1 MYLEKEKPV
10 LDEMTD
16 HVVPKWATS
25 WKELGMQ
32 LSIDEQLLQNI
43 AKDNAHDC
51 KECCSKMLNE
61 WLDMNTNASWGILI
75 NALDK
80 LTMDKTADNNDDD
93 G

>member
-1 MYLEKEKPV
+1 
-10 LDEMTD
+10 MTN
-16 HVVPKWATS
+16 HVVPRWASS

-32 LSIDEQLLQNI
+32 LNIEEHLLQNI
-43 AKDNAHDC
+43 ARNNANDC
-51 KECCSKMLNE
+51 EECCSRMLYE

-80 LTMDKTADNNDDD
+80 LNVDQTVDTDDD